1 MKMFGV
7 YTMLNGSKLDTKPR
21 EESVYEALDRKN
33 DRIEIVCLIGLGIF
47 LNNSVLLYCHEGFMT
62 KFES

>member
-21 EESVYEALDRKN
+21 EESVQEALDRKN
-33 DRIEIVCLIGLGIF
+33 DRIEIVYVIGPRCF
-47 LNNSVLLYCHEGFMT
+47 LYNSVFV
-62 KFES
+62 